1 MRLLQAIH
9 RLAATHS
16 VQAMVWNSPAGRF
29 LDHQVSNQAACL
41 SQDLNLVELFTVVV
55 QSCSASLFRLELA
68 SAL

>member
-29 LDHQVSNQAACL
+29 LDHQVSNQATCL